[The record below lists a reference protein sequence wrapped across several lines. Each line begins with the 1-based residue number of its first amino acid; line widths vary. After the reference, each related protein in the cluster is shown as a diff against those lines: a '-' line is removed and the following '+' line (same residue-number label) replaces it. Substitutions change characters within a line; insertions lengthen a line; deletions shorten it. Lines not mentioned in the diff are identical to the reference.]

1 MFRDNLQNP
10 QRTAMQSLRDLDDLT
25 KLSMSSG
32 DYANMAFGG
41 LVNNMMDPSDTMRY
55 LESGGIVGLPVVQ
68 AGLGGFLK
76 KITSIPKAI
85 ARGAKRFA
93 KSDIGRLAIAV
104 APAFVG
110 LPPVFA
116 NPALNAAFFSGTT
129 SLLTG
134 AKPKDALKSAVL
146 SGALTGVTQGFRTP
160 VKGSEGLAKLPQ
172 GAKAA
177 RFEKAIADKAAQDAV
192 QKTAETNIFKD
203 LLRGATDKT
212 YDPEGTGLGR
222 ILDRISG
229 TGQFEGTGLGEQ
241 LGFQPGTAEAQAQES
256 LQTFDATGTTPAGVD
271 VSADSYDDV
280 VRAGTPKFEGQTFG
294 ADVFTPGKTDIDIAA
309 SGREAG
315 LTGINTASAPQ
326 MTTYGGDV
334 GTMQYPGG
342 TASTLDTAAKGL
354 SLDSITGAL
363 RKGVELAASKP
374 KTTAAILAGAA
385 LLGSEQDIPQSDL
398 DMAGITKETVDT
410 DFDKQR
416 FVYRDAQGNPLTTAQ
431 ALQMIQTASQGFG
444 AGGQRM
450 ASGVRGA
457 FERVDPV
464 LSASGGLIG
473 MAYGGSMPMNNMDVK
488 YKEFSGMVGGRGDGM
503 EDNVYMPIVEG
514 ESGQQV
520 ATLAVSP
527 KEYVVDANTMSLL
540 GNGNPDEGAEIMD
553 QTVKDVRKKAT
564 GQTKQQKEID
574 GLAALNRMRRSV

>member
-1 MFRDNLQNP
+1 MEQGLQNLLMFRDNLQNP

-76 KITSIPKAI
+76 KITSIPRAI
-85 ARGAKRFA
+85 AKTVKRVA
-93 KSDIGRLAIAV
+93 KSPLGRAAITL

-134 AKPKDALKSAVL
+134 AKPKDALKSAIL
-146 SGALTGVTQGFRTP
+146 SGGLTGLTQGFTTP
-160 VKGSEGLAKLPQ
+160 KPGTTSSLTAGGASDPNRFTYQPKAEVIGTPPVPQ
-172 GAKAA
+172 
-177 RFEKAIADKAAQDAV
+177 
-192 QKTAETNIFKD
+192 AETNIFKD
-203 LLRGATDKT
+203 LFRGATDRT
-212 YDPEGTGLGR
+212 YDPEGTGLSRLGQR
-222 ILDRISG
+222 LSG
-229 TGQFEGTGLGEQ
+229 TGQFEGVGLGEQ
-241 LGFQPGTAEAQAQES
+241 LGLQPGTAKAQA
-256 LQTFDATGTTPAGVD
+256 D
-271 VSADSYDDV
+271 
-280 VRAGTPKFEGQTFG
+280 
-294 ADVFTPGKTDIDIAA
+294 
-309 SGREAG
+309 EA
-315 LTGINTASAPQ
+315 LTGIESQRYQDFTKSDPTNIVNQ
-326 MTTYGGDV
+326 TYQPKIAETVTKETPSLFSKLVPDTLGGKV
-334 GTMQYPGG
+334 AAG
-342 TASTLDTAAKGL
+342 TAILGGL
-354 SLDSITGAL
+354 SAL
-363 RKGVELAASKP
+363 GGE
-374 KTTAAILAGAA
+374 
-385 LLGSEQDIPQSDL
+385 EQIPQDQL
-398 DMAGITKETVDT
+398 DMAGLTVET

-416 FVYRDAQGNPLTTAQ
+416 FVYRDAEGNPLTTAQ

-444 AGGQRM
+444 EGGQRM

-488 YKEFSGMVGGRGDGM
+488 YKEFSGMVGGRGSGM

-514 ESGQQV
+514 EQGQQV

-553 QTVKDVRKKAT
+553 KTVKDIRMAAT